1 MHHRFHQGQQDDY
14 TRIFEFGKRMIMN
27 FGAVFQAGFITELMI
42 MLHFSVNAVQNELEL
57 PARGGGG
64 TVQNFCS
71 ERGNS

>member
-1 MHHRFHQGQQDDY
+1 
-14 TRIFEFGKRMIMN
+14 
-27 FGAVFQAGFITELMI
+27 

-64 TVQNFCS
+64 CGTVQNFCS